1 MLDLHTHTY
10 FSDGLLGPSELVYR
24 AKHIGYTAIGLTD
37 HGDFS
42 NMELTIKSMLK
53 VAPLLEKEYKITVLP
68 GIELS
73 YVPPRLIAQAVR
85 MARRLGAQLVLV
97 HGETPVENVPPGTN
111 KAAIASGIDILAH
124 PGYINRQDT
133 LSAKKNNVMLE
144 ISSRHGHLKGNS
156 HVAALAQKAGAGL
169 VFNTDTHAPGDL
181 IDTNRVNK
189 IIQNAQLSMKDFKTM
204 QGNALKLI
212 KRIRG

>member
-156 HVAALAQKAGAGL
+156 HVAALAQKADAGL
-169 VFNTDTHAPGDL
+169 VFNTDTHAPDDL
-181 IDTNRVNK
+181 IDSNRVNK